1 MNSRVYINELSET
14 IYDVD
19 DLIDRAKYL
28 LQKTV
33 DELFTYL
40 PDDTVLPL
48 KESCKI
54 HTWNKGYD
62 FTVTGFKKRSDGC
75 IMMCGT
81 YCNKEDTE
89 FLSYIRGYD
98 SIRKLYESIKD
109 TFLKDL

>member
-1 MNSRVYINELSET
+1 MNKRVYINELSET

-40 PDDTVLPL
+40 PDNTVLPL
-48 KESCKI
+48 KEPCDI
-54 HTWNKGYD
+54 HTWNRGYN
-62 FTVTGFKKRSDGC
+62 FTVTGFKKCSDGC

-89 FLSYIRGYD
+89 FLSYIWGYD
-98 SIRKLYESIKD
+98 SIKKLYEEIKH
-109 TFLKDL
+109 TFF